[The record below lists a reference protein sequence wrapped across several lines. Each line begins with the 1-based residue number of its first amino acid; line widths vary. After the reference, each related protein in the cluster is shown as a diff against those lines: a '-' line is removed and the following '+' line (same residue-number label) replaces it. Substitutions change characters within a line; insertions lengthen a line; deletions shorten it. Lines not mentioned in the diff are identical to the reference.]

1 MKGEDKII
9 TNECIS
15 IDNKDEIRTD
25 VEGDNNINIKSRTKN
40 VIIKQNTRDSFDI
53 GEGSKSFT

>member
-9 TNECIS
+9 TDECIS

-25 VEGDNNINIKSRTKN
+25 VEEDNNINIKSRTKN
-40 VIIKQNTRDSFDI
+40 II
-53 GEGSKSFT
+53 

>member
-9 TNECIS
+9 TDECIS

-25 VEGDNNINIKSRTKN
+25 VEEYSNINIKSRTKN
-40 VIIKQNTRDSFDI
+40 IIIKQNNRVSFDI
-53 GEGSKSFT
+53 GKGSKSFT

>member
-9 TNECIS
+9 TDECIS

-25 VEGDNNINIKSRTKN
+25 VQGDSNINIKSRTKN
-40 VIIKQNTRDSFDI
+40 IIIKQDNRVSFDI